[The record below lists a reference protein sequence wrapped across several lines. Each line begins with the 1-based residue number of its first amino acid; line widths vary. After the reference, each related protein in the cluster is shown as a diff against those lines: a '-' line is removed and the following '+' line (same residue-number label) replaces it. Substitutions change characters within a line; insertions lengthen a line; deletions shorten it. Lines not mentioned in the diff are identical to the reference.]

1 MVTSGG
7 SGTMGYGLPAAIGA
21 QLAAPSKIVVDID
34 GDASFLMSCTE
45 LATAAQYN
53 IPVKVRCKAVAR
65 CVLARLQ
72 LPRQLTCVYLNRSS
86 LSVTRC

>member
-1 MVTSGG
+1 MCVAFSSHAHPPLCVSNPDSWRTPRSMITSGG

-53 IPVKVRCKAVAR
+53 IPVKVR
-65 CVLARLQ
+65 
-72 LPRQLTCVYLNRSS
+72 
-86 LSVTRC
+86 